1 MVTTFANTPCVDPSL
16 LYRDCR
22 DRGLPVD
29 WLGKAN
35 VFRVPAG
42 RGPGTGGILLTRGQ
56 LDSIDSGTSHQLK
69 FEGGTGDTV
78 ILRDITLTGSTCIW
92 PSSESSLSAVYLCTL
107 ADRRHFLARS
117 GAVGKAYNLR
127 DRRGEYLTATTN
139 GGTPWT
145 WSGLWGQLW
154 LPSEGTAPTLPFTP
168 NGTPENFV
176 YYDVGRWEA
185 VNDFMDRLACHLVFD
200 PRSGS
205 FSVVRLGS
213 ADPATDASLKA
224 IHDVRTW
231 DTYPSEPT
239 RAWCPE
245 TIQVLFKRLPEP
257 TDGSNPFYAVDI
269 GLSGVSGTESGTV
282 VILHDDLTAKGAN
295 GTPSNAGDLTSR
307 ANERATDW
315 HRRRRPDRSRLLQ
328 VYHDGRMDG
337 FEALHSVATEVAI
350 GERGAGVSTEAKAS
364 PDDALETWP
373 KYDWRRGE
381 GEEWP
386 KMARLTA
393 RNEDGYYSWVET
405 ILKKGTVGSDPNDEV
420 YGTLTGEYNARAMT
434 PWELQELPVYAGG
447 SPGNPVNTTAT
458 LVEIWPN
465 PDNDTEYAI
474 RPVGSATATV
484 TGLVDIAD
492 QTWEGVKSANDGFK
506 SYTQFLA
513 RKSISTTP
521 IYINAR
527 DDIYAYIPEYSDN
540 EGVEFA
546 FVLASGV
553 MDLGS
558 EIIRINKAGDMSY
571 GYGNLDSGALCIV
584 PKFEYTSKFSNVIS
598 SFGVVH
604 IPQKIVGDG
613 AAESRFGGLFFQDRA
628 STTGVGSPLNV
639 SEAVLVSPAISL
651 GGVICA
657 TSADPAGYAQSAKQV
672 YTSASNS
679 GLTLYDNTGYV
690 DGVHS
695 GGECANI
702 AITATAITG
711 TFSGDN
717 PYAFDG
723 YGNSGFYLGRVRQGQ
738 DSDSLGIRDELGNP
752 TADPPGK
759 ARNFGSLVFSTSVRN
774 GGVVSLGNADIV
786 AAFGNAVWAP
796 PGGSSP
802 SPFAGMQTGVRYTG
816 QGSSWGQKSWDL
828 VANAQDCFLRMMS
841 SYNMSSARG
850 YAFNVSLSVDDDPPT
865 PPDHGNV
872 IFSIG
877 SFPGPDHSWSEARNF
892 IAVYEDGF
900 VALGAPVPGYGTPDT
915 GFDSG
920 GGFTGS
926 IDGGTW

>member
-42 RGPGTGGILLTRGQ
+42 RGPGTGGILLTREQ
-56 LDSIDSGTSHQLK
+56 LDSIDSGSSHQLK
-69 FEGGTGDTV
+69 FEGETGDTV

-92 PSSESSLSAVYLCTL
+92 PSSESTLSAVYLCTL

-185 VNDFMDRLACHLVFD
+185 VNDFMDRLACQLVFD

-213 ADPATDASLKA
+213 ADPAADASLKA
-224 IHDVRTW
+224 IHGVRTW

-282 VILHDDLTAKGAN
+282 VLLHDDLTARGES

-373 KYDWRRGE
+373 KYDWRPGEGE

-386 KMARLTA
+386 KMAQLTA
-393 RNEDGYYSWVET
+393 RNEDGYYSWVE
-405 ILKKGTVGSDPNDEV
+405 I

-434 PWELQELPVYAGG
+434 PWANQPLPIGGGFEGAIVTIWEDALEAGKYWFFPHTPATDTVSGFVTIDDQTFAGVKTFNDWVYC
-447 SPGNPVNTTAT
+447 GNNVSVTGQITAT
-458 LVEIWPN
+458 TNI
-465 PDNDTEYAI
+465 
-474 RPVGSATATV
+474 SATGQLSSSGGYLISASESDDYATIQN
-484 TGLVDIAD
+484 LN
-492 QTWEGVKSANDGFK
+492 SDG
-506 SYTQFLA
+506 
-513 RKSISTTP
+513 
-521 IYINAR
+521 YI
-527 DDIYAYIPEYSDN
+527 
-540 EGVEFA
+540 
-546 FVLASGV
+546 
-553 MDLGS
+553 
-558 EIIRINKAGDMSY
+558 
-571 GYGNLDSGALCIV
+571 
-584 PKFEYTSKFSNVIS
+584 VIS
-598 SFGVVH
+598 SDRMWIGHSNPTYRVDVRYNEDVPFSTDKGIVWSDYHGRVYVKAIKQGADANSNCLEHVFFGDSR
-604 IPQKIVGDG
+604 IVGWNSSTAYSGSVLTVGIGDRPPYDSG
-613 AAESRFGGLFFQDRA
+613 SESGYVKIYGG
-628 STTGVGSPLNV
+628 TGVIHAYSQHV
-639 SEAVLVSPAISL
+639 S
-651 GGVICA
+651 
-657 TSADPAGYAQSAKQV
+657 
-672 YTSASNS
+672 
-679 GLTLYDNTGYV
+679 
-690 DGVHS
+690 
-695 GGECANI
+695 
-702 AITATAITG
+702 
-711 TFSGDN
+711 
-717 PYAFDG
+717 
-723 YGNSGFYLGRVRQGQ
+723 
-738 DSDSLGIRDELGNP
+738 
-752 TADPPGK
+752 
-759 ARNFGSLVFSTSVRN
+759 
-774 GGVVSLGNADIV
+774 
-786 AAFGNAVWAP
+786 
-796 PGGSSP
+796 
-802 SPFAGMQTGVRYTG
+802 GVRYNI
-816 QGSSWGQKSWDL
+816 KI
-828 VANAQDCFLRMMS
+828 
-841 SYNMSSARG
+841 
-850 YAFNVSLSVDDDPPT
+850 DP
-865 PPDHGNV
+865 
-872 IFSIG
+872 S
-877 SFPGPDHSWSEARNF
+877 
-892 IAVYEDGF
+892 
-900 VALGAPVPGYGTPDT
+900 GA
-915 GFDSG
+915 SG
-920 GGFTGS
+920 GF
-926 IDGGTW
+926 IVVQKVED